1 MKINFDSGDEL
12 PLNKTIEISMII
24 LVTAI
29 LFFFFECNK
38 YYSQVFLD
46 ECFYKLYTV
55 I

>member
-29 LFFFFECNK
+29 LFFFLN
-38 YYSQVFLD
+38 
-46 ECFYKLYTV
+46 V
-55 I
+55 INIIHKFS